1 MKRKSLTAK
10 RKVSIKKQIKNRKI
24 KDTFN
29 QFKKII
35 FKNIK
40 KESFAIAVS
49 GGADSL
55 CLAYF
60 SQIYASEFKNNVT
73 TLIVNH
79 NLRNESSKEANEVK
93 KILKSK
99 NIKSK
104 ILSWQGKIPK
114 KNIQGNARNIRYS
127 LLSKYC
133 YKNKIKFLVT
143 AHHLDDQIEN
153 FFIRLFRG
161 SGIKGLSSMAE
172 NIDYKDNL
180 KIVRPFL
187 NLKKNNLKCA
197 TLDYFKTYIK
207 DPSNDNEK
215 FLRVRVRKYR
225 DIMKKEG
232 LDSSKIIKTIN
243 NLFSANKALNFYKNK
258 ALYKHATFLSKGK
271 CFINKQ
277 IFFDEANEIIF
288 KLFSDVLSLISGD
301 YYPPRSKKIMNLILR
316 LKKSSYTKS
325 TLGGCVIEKKE
336 GFILISR
343 ELKAKKV
350 TQQLSR

>member
-1 MKRKSLTAK
+1 M
-10 RKVSIKKQIKNRKI
+10 
-24 KDTFN
+24 
-29 QFKKII
+29 
-35 FKNIK
+35 
-40 KESFAIAVS
+40 
-49 GGADSL
+49 
-55 CLAYF
+55 
-60 SQIYASEFKNNVT
+60 
-73 TLIVNH
+73 
-79 NLRNESSKEANEVK
+79 
-93 KILKSK
+93 
-99 NIKSK
+99 
-104 ILSWQGKIPK
+104 
-114 KNIQGNARNIRYS
+114 
-127 LLSKYC
+127 LSKYC